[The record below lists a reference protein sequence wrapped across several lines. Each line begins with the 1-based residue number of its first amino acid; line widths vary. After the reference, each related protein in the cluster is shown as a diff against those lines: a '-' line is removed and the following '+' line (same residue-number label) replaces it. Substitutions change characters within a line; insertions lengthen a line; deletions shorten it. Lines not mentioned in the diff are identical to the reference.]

1 MFQNCQKLSFRNVAK
16 VVTPA
21 DIAKAKA
28 FWILEA
34 QKFLRRDLKSGK
46 FRRMCPKI
54 RSDGVVVV
62 GGCVER
68 WVEMSYN
75 QHEAPL
81 LPQKHNISLL
91 YAKFV
96 HEQGH
101 CGVSATASK
110 VRARFWIIGLHRI
123 AKDIKRNYLVW
134 KKLDQ
139 KTATQAMGQL
149 PLERLKPA
157 PAWHCTAI
165 DFFGPFKIR
174 DEVKKRTTG
183 KAYGVIFNCLGTR
196 AVHVEL
202 APDYSTE
209 KFLMVLWRFVS
220 LRGYPAKLLTDNG
233 TQLKAAN
240 EELQK
245 VFKAGTGTS

>member
-1 MFQNCQKLSFRNVAK
+1 MENSDACA
-16 VVTPA
+16 
-21 DIAKAKA
+21 
-28 FWILEA
+28 
-34 QKFLRRDLKSGK
+34 
-46 FRRMCPKI
+46 PKI
-54 RSDGVVVV
+54 RGDGVVVV
-62 GGCVER
+62 GRRVER

-75 QHEAPL
+75 QHEVPL
-81 LPQKHNISLL
+81 LHVKHNISFL

-101 CGVSATASK
+101 CRVSAIASK

-123 AKDIKRNYLVW
+123 VKHIKRSCVVC

-139 KTATQAMGQL
+139 WTATKAMGQL
-149 PLERLKPA
+149 PEEILKPA

-196 AVHVEL
+196 AVHEEL

-209 KFLMVLWRFVS
+209 KF
-220 LRGYPAKLLTDNG
+220 
-233 TQLKAAN
+233 
-240 EELQK
+240 
-245 VFKAGTGTS
+245 